1 MPSTPPEVRNE
12 AIPTRFEIYM
22 DDDPETLAAKVSC
35 LMPNPA
41 HKDKTV
47 VSADT
52 WPELSLQIQ
61 HALEMVIEGVY
72 SDDA

>member
-1 MPSTPPEVRNE
+1 MKPF
-12 AIPTRFEIYM
+12 PTRFEIYM

-35 LMPNPA
+35 FDA
-41 HKDKTV
+41 EACHVKIKTV

-61 HALEMVIEGVY
+61 QALEMVVEGVIATTPKG
-72 SDDA
+72 DAK